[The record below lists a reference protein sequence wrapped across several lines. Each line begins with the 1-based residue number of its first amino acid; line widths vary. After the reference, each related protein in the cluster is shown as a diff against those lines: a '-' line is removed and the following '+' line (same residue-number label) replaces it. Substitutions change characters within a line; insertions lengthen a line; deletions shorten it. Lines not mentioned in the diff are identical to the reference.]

1 MTILLK
7 LPSNQQTRNAGNYV
21 VSGSALHFL
30 IHKAFKT
37 ILVFFSALAL
47 QFLRANNI
55 AHMDLKPQNLLLS
68 ARENPVLK
76 LAGMNLNTDQ
86 PFSIKA

>member
-1 MTILLK
+1 MQKYGNFRTPPPPL
-7 LPSNQQTRNAGNYV
+7 QT
-21 VSGSALHFL
+21 L
-30 IHKAFKT
+30 IHMAFKT

-47 QFLRANNI
+47 QFLRAHNI

-76 LAGMNLNTDQ
+76 LAGMYLNTDQ
-86 PFSIKA
+86 PLSIIAYAFFWLDL